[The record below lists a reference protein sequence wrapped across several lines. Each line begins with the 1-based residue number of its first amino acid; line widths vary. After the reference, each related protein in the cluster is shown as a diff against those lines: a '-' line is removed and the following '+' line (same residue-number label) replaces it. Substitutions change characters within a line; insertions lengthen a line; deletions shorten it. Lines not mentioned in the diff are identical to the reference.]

1 MILQKKQGQITL
13 ELIDCVK
20 NLKFDL
26 KTSRKPLKDFKQ
38 RNGMSILFFSLTL
51 LFNRITSSEWIQDL
65 KNTK

>member
-13 ELIDCVK
+13 ELIDRVK

-26 KTSRKPLKDFKQ
+26 KTNRKPLKDFKQ
-38 RNGMSILFFSLTL
+38 RNGMSILFFSITL
-51 LFNRITSSEWIQDL
+51 LSNRITSSEWIQDL